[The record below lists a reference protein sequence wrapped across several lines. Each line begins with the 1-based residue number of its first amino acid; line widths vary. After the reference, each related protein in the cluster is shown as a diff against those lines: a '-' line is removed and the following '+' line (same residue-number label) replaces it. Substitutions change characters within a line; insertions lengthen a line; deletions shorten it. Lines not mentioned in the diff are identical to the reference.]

1 VSRRR
6 ACPYHTGHSGY
17 CELYVRNFPELI
29 FVRKMYHTARCAM
42 ANTMTTEEKAATT
55 QTQSGSQLSL

>member
-1 VSRRR
+1 MPI
-6 ACPYHTGHSGY
+6 PYWT
-17 CELYVRNFPELI
+17 LRLLWLI

-42 ANTMTTEEKAATT
+42 ANTMTTEERGSLKAVTT